1 MCHFTFAKPIECTF
15 YVVTVN
21 VRVNLK
27 VSYRLLV
34 TVMCQCVLISGNVP
48 LWWGV
53 LRVGEAE
60 HVRIKGIRE
69 LSAFS
74 TQFYCGCKTAPKN

>member
-1 MCHFTFAKPIECTF
+1 MCHFTFAKPIECTTF

-21 VRVNLK
+21 VTVNLK

-34 TVMCQCVLISGNVP
+34 TVMCQCVLISGNIP

-53 LRVGEAE
+53 LIMGSCTGVGDGGYEKSLYLCSNL
-60 HVRIKGIRE
+60 VG
-69 LSAFS
+69 
-74 TQFYCGCKTAPKN
+74 T

>member
-53 LRVGEAE
+53 LRIGEAGM
-60 HVRIKGIRE
+60 HQGKVGIRHLCIFLSIFSMNLE
-69 LSAFS
+69 L
-74 TQFYCGCKTAPKN
+74 P